1 MNFEINDIVFYKESE
16 KIDWDCVPERPNIF
30 FLFLFLCLFFFFF
43 FSIYDL
49 Y

>member
-1 MNFEINDIVFYKESE
+1 MNFEINGIIFYKESE
-16 KIDWDCVPERPNIF
+16 MVDWDCVPERPNIF
-30 FLFLFLCLFFFFF
+30 LLFLFLCLFFFFF